1 MVLASSSSAAA
12 GRDLSLSS
20 TKPTAE
26 SLLAVSRLPVP
37 RLGVPWLPVPRLPV
51 SPHQREVAGLV
62 SLTIRVAREQT
73 WRGVTEHSSR
83 GTNLGTSLVA
93 SLHAD
98 TWTHCAKR
106 FPDVQDHKPPFDKVL
121 MARQVGRSSLNAHL

>member
-26 SLLAVSRLPVP
+26 SRLAVSRPRLPVP
-37 RLGVPWLPVPRLPV
+37 RLGVPRLPVSRLPV

-98 TWTHCAKR
+98 TWTHCAIDTWQQHFTMLRIFDKR
-106 FPDVQDHKPPFDKVL
+106 F
-121 MARQVGRSSLNAHL
+121 